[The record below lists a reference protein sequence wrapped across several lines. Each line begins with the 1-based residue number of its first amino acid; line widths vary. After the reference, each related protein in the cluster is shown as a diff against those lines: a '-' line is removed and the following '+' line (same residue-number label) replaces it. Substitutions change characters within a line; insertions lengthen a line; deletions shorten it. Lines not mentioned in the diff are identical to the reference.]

1 MSYEV
6 DFVDVSTVGLE
17 SSPIADA
24 LAGLRANEARYFKNK
39 YDHVFTVE
47 PAAKAKDAVAL
58 VARILKEER
67 DIVIAARPLEATTI
81 EVENIRW
88 TYVFYEDG
96 LSINVLYPLD
106 DPAKRAVGFKLSEG
120 MEIPEELGGFKF
132 AAAEVEAGRDHPRLV
147 LQDQRRVLSTVRLM
161 RASVT
166 LHMDAPP
173 EKVWGIVSDITRM
186 GEFSPEVVE
195 AEWLGDATGP
205 ALGARY
211 RGHVKR
217 NENTPFLY
225 WTTCEVTECVP
236 GEVFEFAVVMRDRP
250 INIWRYEF
258 EARDGGTDVTESFD
272 LGDNLF
278 TKVWRPLGG
287 FLRERRNRRDML
299 RTLERVKAV
308 AEGAAA

>member
-1 MSYEV
+1 
-6 DFVDVSTVGLE
+6 
-17 SSPIADA
+17 
-24 LAGLRANEARYFKNK
+24 
-39 YDHVFTVE
+39 
-47 PAAKAKDAVAL
+47 
-58 VARILKEER
+58 
-67 DIVIAARPLEATTI
+67 
-81 EVENIRW
+81 
-88 TYVFYEDG
+88 
-96 LSINVLYPLD
+96 
-106 DPAKRAVGFKLSEG
+106 
-120 MEIPEELGGFKF
+120 
-132 AAAEVEAGRDHPRLV
+132 
-147 LQDQRRVLSTVRLM
+147 M

-195 AEWLGDATGP
+195 AEWLGGATGP

-308 AEGAAA
+308 AEGTLS